1 MKTTCVLK
9 IDHDVYRCLEE
20 NWWILK
26 NTLTVSTGG
35 ISAMFSRACS
45 HAIYIYIYK
54 LLGRFP
60 VWGQALRCK
69 IARSTTT

>member
-9 IDHDVYRCLEE
+9 IDHDVYRFLEE

-35 ISAMFSRACS
+35 ISAMFSRAFPDLGEIS
-45 HAIYIYIYK
+45 ENIYR
-54 LLGRFP
+54 LLVFIER
-60 VWGQALRCK
+60 QYA
-69 IARSTTT
+69 